1 MSDGYIC
8 INNGYDTGW
17 HLNGKLHRD
26 DGPAVEHTPYELDT
40 YYNEGRLHRKD
51 GTIIALDMINRQW
64 FKHGK
69 LHREDGPAIEWI
81 GGKKVWALNGKVYQE
96 EEDYYIELAC
106 LKNNDLYL
114 LR

>member
-1 MSDGYIC
+1 MQDGYIC
-8 INNGYDTGW
+8 NTGYETCW
-17 HLNGKLHRD
+17 YFNSRFHREG
-26 DGPAVEHTPYELDT
+26 GPAVEYTPYELDT

-51 GTIIALDMINRQW
+51 GTIIPLNMINRQW
-64 FKHGK
+64 YKHGK
-69 LHREDGPAIEWI
+69 LHREDGPAIEYI
-81 GGKKVWALNGKVYQE
+81 GGKGIWALNDKVYT